1 MIGSIV
7 SGLPSSNLG
16 AGARA
21 FWRATEAA
29 EVAFAG
35 EIGGAGVDDHGL
47 EAWREWQRGWDGQLD
62 SELDKPFL
70 SRHARAY
77 IAIDPNSTSRSLSKE
92 TTSVASKLRPNPP
105 TLRVPNPLMRLM

>member
-35 EIGGAGVDDHGL
+35 EIGGAGLDDHGL

-70 SRHARAY
+70 SRHAASIYRDRPQLHVA
-77 IAIDPNSTSRSLSKE
+77 SLSKE
-92 TTSVASKLRPNPP
+92 TTSVASKLRPKSSDF
-105 TLRVPNPLMRLM
+105 RGSKRAIRLM